1 MAAAFFRA
9 SSVLASQP
17 PAPLFSGSG
26 QANPSPFFPVSGQTH
41 PSSPFS
47 GSGQALPPPLF
58 FGSGQAHPTLPL
70 SGSGQAY
77 PSNLFFGSGQAHAF
91 APPSTRCFDPG
102 IAYSSKLKTGHSVT
116 FFDGISSARKLVCP
130 DFSVGKNGDQL
141 VNFSREEISLLA
153 EPFDFTLIG
162 KFSAAIPHISFVA
175 PTLKSL
181 PLKGNFNVSFM
192 DTGLLCLRLFL
203 EEDYTYLKLKG
214 ALFIADC
221 YMSVLEWS
229 PYVDYA
235 VDSPIV
241 PVWLTLKNVP
251 FMFFQCEALYKIS
264 KLLGNPIRVDDATA
278 NI

>member
-1 MAAAFFRA
+1 M
-9 SSVLASQP
+9 
-17 PAPLFSGSG
+17 
-26 QANPSPFFPVSGQTH
+26 
-41 PSSPFS
+41 
-47 GSGQALPPPLF
+47 
-58 FGSGQAHPTLPL
+58 
-70 SGSGQAY
+70 
-77 PSNLFFGSGQAHAF
+77 
-91 APPSTRCFDPG
+91 
-102 IAYSSKLKTGHSVT
+102 
-116 FFDGISSARKLVCP
+116 CP
-130 DFSVGKNGDQL
+130 EFSVEKNGDHL

-162 KFSAAIPHISFVA
+162 KFSAAIPHISLVA

-203 EEDYTYLKLKG
+203 EEDYMYLKLKG

-278 NI
+278 NMSRLDRVRVCVELDVSKPLLDSFYLVYLDLQVEIKVCYDFIPVFCGNCSKLGHEKKNCLKPAKEKCGVSVSPLASSGSEDSTITSHSGISGSKDVIV